1 MCAQKIILD
10 SDEEDE
16 EVVETTS
23 HVEEVSSVQIFEA
36 TSSLSSGNRNEQSSI
51 VNHMAADGPQSIQA

>member
-16 EVVETTS
+16 ELVGATS
-23 HVEEVSSVQIFEA
+23 HAEEVSSVQIFEA
-36 TSSLSSGNRNEQSSI
+36 MSSLSSSNHKKQSSI
-51 VNHMAADGPQSIQA
+51 VKHMAADGPQSIQA